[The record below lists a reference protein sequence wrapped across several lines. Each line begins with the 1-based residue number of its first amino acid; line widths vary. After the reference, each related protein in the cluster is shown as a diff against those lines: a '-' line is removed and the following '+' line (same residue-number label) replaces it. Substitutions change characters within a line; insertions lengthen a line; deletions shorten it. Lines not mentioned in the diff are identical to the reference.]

1 MKWLLRNRPRKQSW
15 PDSRVCRRRDGL
27 SPGYHSKTL
36 VASRRSRASRFLGWP
51 SLAFSRTAWP
61 GDTQQLPKYANK
73 VLRVPDHGT
82 PRLLSCQAHAVFLP
96 CLVPPT
102 PAQASG
108 QGRHRTK
115 RGPILQ
121 RENCPWARFSTTVHR
136 APLQANPNFKNQPWP
151 SQKLL
156 APTPAFIQPPG
167 LPAFAHTGSLCSA
180 RPHPKICHL
189 QGAALTAPVQ
199 LAQCLHHPAARGFVL
214 SQPQCLGDQP
224 IPAFP
229 VGSSALGWWAR
240 PSSMET
246 SGPERREGANFKARA
261 RLRLW
266 APPPGPV
273 VRLQTLPERHLSSKS
288 PASETPELHFSC
300 IRNT

>member
-1 MKWLLRNRPRKQSW
+1 MRFSECRTTGLPDSFPVKLTPSFCLASSPRPLHRRAGRVDTGPNGVPFYNGKTVPGPVSPPQSIEHPCKPTPISKTSRGLHRNSW
-15 PDSRVCRRRDGL
+15 PPRR
-27 SPGYHSKTL
+27 HS
-36 VASRRSRASRFLGWP
+36 SS
-51 SLAFSRTAWP
+51 
-61 GDTQQLPKYANK
+61 
-73 VLRVPDHGT
+73 H
-82 PRLLSCQAHAVFLP
+82 
-96 CLVPPT
+96 
-102 PAQASG
+102 
-108 QGRHRTK
+108 
-115 RGPILQ
+115 
-121 RENCPWARFSTTVHR
+121 
-136 APLQANPNFKNQPWP
+136 
-151 SQKLL
+151 
-156 APTPAFIQPPG
+156 PG

-266 APPPGPV
+266 APPPAPV
-273 VRLQTLPERHLSSKS
+273 VRLQTLPERHLSCKS

>member
-1 MKWLLRNRPRKQSW
+1 MPRPPDPCTGERAGSTQDQTAHLSGSSHDSIVPFYNGKTVPGPVSPPQSIEHPCKPTPISKTSRGLHRNSW
-15 PDSRVCRRRDGL
+15 PPRR
-27 SPGYHSKTL
+27 HS
-36 VASRRSRASRFLGWP
+36 SS
-51 SLAFSRTAWP
+51 
-61 GDTQQLPKYANK
+61 
-73 VLRVPDHGT
+73 H
-82 PRLLSCQAHAVFLP
+82 
-96 CLVPPT
+96 
-102 PAQASG
+102 
-108 QGRHRTK
+108 
-115 RGPILQ
+115 
-121 RENCPWARFSTTVHR
+121 
-136 APLQANPNFKNQPWP
+136 
-151 SQKLL
+151 
-156 APTPAFIQPPG
+156 PG

-240 PSSMET
+240 LSSMET
-246 SGPERREGANFKARA
+246 FGPERREGANFKARA

-273 VRLQTLPERHLSSKS
+273 VRLQTLPERHLSCKS